1 MVPPLAAPR
10 TWRNGATWWST
21 WLVNVVGQ
29 RGIFFIITCDIDT
42 CTCAKRQLSSQNI
55 MASAAGPETP
65 ASAAAAAAQVD
76 PSIYGKSGSLDKHL
90 EGVKKQYD
98 TAEKI
103 EFYAQVMGDGTDN
116 IHFGKWDGID
126 LDQPGAYGKASE
138 QMTDYMF
145 NLVTGLVLDASKKS
159 KNDDAS
165 SSSSSFQYV
174 DLGSGTGAAALRLTE
189 IHSFIHEATCL
200 NLCEE
205 QNVLARK
212 RAADLGLEGRIK
224 VVTGTYED
232 CPFGDNSFDVSFSQ
246 DAFVHAFS
254 KSKSFL
260 EALRITK
267 PGGAF
272 IFCDLMCGSG
282 EGVSDEELQTFAAT
296 NMVNDWLSPEENVA
310 ACKEAGWSDVTFVD
324 LTGDI
329 RLSFLLMLKKVET
342 IIDNGNPD
350 NIDEKLL
357 SSYKTN
363 LANRVIQVDRGVFKW
378 GVIHAKKPA
387 F

>member
-1 MVPPLAAPR
+1 
-10 TWRNGATWWST
+10 
-21 WLVNVVGQ
+21 
-29 RGIFFIITCDIDT
+29 
-42 CTCAKRQLSSQNI
+42 
-55 MASAAGPETP
+55 MASAAGPEAPTG
-65 ASAAAAAAQVD
+65 AVAAQVD
-76 PSIYGKSGSLDKHL
+76 PSIYEKSGSIDKHV

-98 TAEKI
+98 TPEKL

-116 IHFGKWDGID
+116 IHFGKWDGVD

-145 NLVTGLVLDASKKS
+145 DLVTGLVSDAAKS
-159 KNDDAS
+159 SGDNDDK
-165 SSSSSFQYV
+165 SSFQYV

-189 IHSFIHEATCL
+189 MHSFIHKATCL

-205 QNVLARK
+205 QNILARK
-212 RAADLGLEGRIK
+212 RAANLGLEGRIE

-232 CPFGDNSFDVSFSQ
+232 CPFDDNSFDVAFSQ

-254 KSKSFL
+254 KSKTFS

-296 NMVNDWLSPEENVA
+296 NMVNDWLSPEENVT

-329 RLSFLLMLKKVET
+329 RVSFLLMLKKVET
-342 IIDNGNPD
+342 IIENGNPD
-350 NIDEKLL
+350 KIDEKLL
-357 SSYKTN
+357 MSYKTN
-363 LANRVIQVDRGVFKW
+363 LANRVTQVDRGVFKW
-378 GVIHAKKPA
+378 GVVHAKKPMA
-387 F
+387 